1 MYICE
6 TCGLHAYVL
15 LETGEGGTA
24 SMSSMADSG
33 MGNFGSMG
41 GMDSEV
47 TPVDPA
53 REAATKAKDGKI
65 TLTVTPDEGYT
76 IDEVYYVEAA
86 AETTEPTEPTEPE
99 TQADEDTGK
108 VILKANEDGT
118 YTITKPEACITV
130 HVTFKKDEPE
140 VQSHKI
146 NIGEMENGAVTAAVN
161 GEAVETAEENADVIL
176 TAAPNEGY
184 RLKAGTL
191 AVSYQIPGE
200 NATDEPKTEQVVLTP
215 VEGKKGEYTFKMP
228 TADVTVTAKF
238 EQIPAA
244 VTYKVE
250 VAATL
255 ENGDVK
261 ADKESAAAGETVQL
275 TVTPEEGYELEAI
288 GVTYT
293 DGNGQTQEVTVENN
307 AFEMPAGD
315 VIVAARFKAKAE
327 LHDVIVTVQDD
338 QGVPQGGTATAT
350 PSLAVAGQ
358 TVKLDIQPKDGW
370 TVDKVTVNGEPLEP
384 TVPVTQLGY
393 QFVMPD
399 EDAEVVVEFF
409 NSGSTGTE
417 E

>member
-1 MYICE
+1 M
-6 TCGLHAYVL
+6 
-15 LETGEGGTA
+15 
-24 SMSSMADSG
+24 
-33 MGNFGSMG
+33 
-41 GMDSEV
+41 
-47 TPVDPA
+47 
-53 REAATKAKDGKI
+53 
-65 TLTVTPDEGYT
+65 
-76 IDEVYYVEAA
+76 
-86 AETTEPTEPTEPE
+86 
-99 TQADEDTGK
+99 
-108 VILKANEDGT
+108 ILKANEDGT

-146 NIGEMENGAVTAAVN
+146 NIGEMENGAVTATVN
-161 GEAVETAEENADVIL
+161 GEAVETAEENAEVTL

-191 AVSYQIPGE
+191 VVSYQIPGE

-228 TADVTVTAKF
+228 TADVTVTAEF

-275 TVTPEEGYELEAI
+275 TVTPKEGYELEAI

-315 VIVAARFKAKAE
+315 VIVTARFKAKAE
-327 LHDVIVTVQDD
+327 EPKQHSVTVTVKND
-338 QGVPQGGTATAT
+338 QGGTATA
-350 PSLAVAGQ
+350 PSQAAAGE
-358 TVKLDIQPKDGW
+358 TVNLDIKPNPGW
-370 TVDKVTVNGEPLEP
+370 GVDKVTVNGKQLDS
-384 TVPVTQLGY
+384 TGPVTQLGY

>member
-1 MYICE
+1 M
-6 TCGLHAYVL
+6 
-15 LETGEGGTA
+15 
-24 SMSSMADSG
+24 
-33 MGNFGSMG
+33 
-41 GMDSEV
+41 
-47 TPVDPA
+47 
-53 REAATKAKDGKI
+53 
-65 TLTVTPDEGYT
+65 
-76 IDEVYYVEAA
+76 
-86 AETTEPTEPTEPE
+86 
-99 TQADEDTGK
+99 
-108 VILKANEDGT
+108 ILKANEDGT

-146 NIGEMENGAVTAAVN
+146 NIGEMENGAVTATVN

-184 RLKAGTL
+184 RLEAGTL

-215 VEGKKGEYTFKMP
+215 VEGKEGEYTYTFKMP
-228 TADVTVTAKF
+228 AADVTVTAKF
-238 EQIPAA
+238 EQ
-244 VTYKVE
+244 TYKVK

-255 ENGDVK
+255 LHGDVK
-261 ADKESAAAGETVQL
+261 ADKESAAADETVQL
-275 TVTPEEGYELEAI
+275 TVTPDEGYELESI

-293 DGNGQTQEVTVENN
+293 DENGQTQEVTVENN

-315 VIVAARFKAKAE
+315 VIVTARFKAKAE
-327 LHDVIVTVQDD
+327 EPKQHSVTVTVKND
-338 QGVPQGGTATAT
+338 QGGTATAD
-350 PSLAVAGQ
+350 PNQAAAGQ

-399 EDAEVVVEFF
+399 EDAEVVGEFF
-409 NSGSTGTE
+409 NSDSTGTE